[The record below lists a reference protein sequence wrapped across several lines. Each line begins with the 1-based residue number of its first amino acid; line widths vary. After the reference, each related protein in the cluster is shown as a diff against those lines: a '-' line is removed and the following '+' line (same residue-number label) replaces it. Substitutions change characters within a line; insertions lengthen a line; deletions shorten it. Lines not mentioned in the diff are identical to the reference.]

1 MRYIGLDVHRDFA
14 EVAVLEP
21 GHPVRSWGRIVARP
35 AELRAFADTLRPD
48 DVVALEATINTW
60 AIARLL
66 GGHAGRVVIS
76 NPYRTRAIAEAK
88 IKTDKVDAAVLAQL
102 LAADYLPEVWQPDER
117 TQMLRRLVG
126 RRARLVQQRT
136 RLRNQVHGIL
146 HRNLIGGA
154 PVTDIFGVRG
164 QAWLR
169 ALLLS
174 ADERSAIESAL
185 RLLEGLQSELD
196 AADGELAR
204 LGRPDPQVAHL
215 LTIPGIDAAV
225 ALGVLSTIGD
235 IGRFSSPQRLVSYLG
250 LDPRVRQSGNQPAYT
265 GHISKQGRA
274 HARGLLTEAAWA
286 AAKYPG
292 PLRAFYGRVHSR
304 RGPQIAAVATARKL
318 AVLIWYLLTRDED
331 YAWAGASLTATKLRK
346 LELAGG
352 APSRRGGRRTWAASS
367 SVIRAQE
374 RAVAAG
380 AEEQYR
386 RFVAAWRVRPTR
398 ERDAGAANG
407 ERLSGAMAPAARQG

>member
-1 MRYIGLDVHRDFA
+1 
-14 EVAVLEP
+14 
-21 GHPVRSWGRIVARP
+21 
-35 AELRAFADTLRPD
+35 
-48 DVVALEATINTW
+48 
-60 AIARLL
+60 
-66 GGHAGRVVIS
+66 VVIS

-169 ALLLS
+169 SLLLP

-185 RLLEGLQSELD
+185 HLLEALQAELD

-204 LGRPDPQVAHL
+204 IGRPDPAVAHL
-215 LTIPGIDAAV
+215 LTIPGVDAAV
-225 ALGVLSTIGD
+225 AVGVLSTIGD

-250 LDPRVRQSGNQPAYT
+250 LDPRVRQSGNQPAHT
-265 GHISKQGRA
+265 GPISKQGRA

-292 PLRAFYGRVHSR
+292 PLRAFFLRVRTR

-318 AVLIWYLLTRDED
+318 AVLVWYLLTRDED

-346 LELAGG
+346 LELAAG
-352 APSRRGGRRTWAASS
+352 APSRRGGRRSWAASS

-386 RFVAAWRVRPTR
+386 RFVAAWRTRPPKAA
-398 ERDAGAANG
+398 DAGAATG
-407 ERLSGAMAPAARQG
+407 ERLSGALAPAARQG

>member
-1 MRYIGLDVHRDFA
+1 MRYIGLDIHRDFA

-21 GHPVRSWGRIVARP
+21 GHPVRSWGRVVARP
-35 AELRAFADTLRPD
+35 AELRAFAATLRPD
-48 DVVALEATINTW
+48 DAVALEVTINTW
-60 AIARLL
+60 AIAHLL
-66 GGHAGRVVIS
+66 AEHAGRVVVS

-102 LAADYLPEVWQPDER
+102 LAADYLPSVWQPDER

-136 RLRNQVHGIL
+136 RLRNQVHAVL

-154 PVTDIFGVRG
+154 PVTDVFGVRG

-169 ALLLS
+169 ALVLP
-174 ADERSAIESAL
+174 ADEQSTIESAL
-185 RLLEGLQSELD
+185 RLLEALQSELR
-196 AADGELAR
+196 AADAELAR
-204 LGRPDPQVAHL
+204 LGRPDPAVARL
-215 LTIPGIDAAV
+215 LTIPGVDAAV
-225 ALGVLSTIGD
+225 ALGVLATIGD
-235 IGRFSSPQRLVSYLG
+235 IGRFPSPQRLVSYLG
-250 LDPRVRQSGNQPAYT
+250 LDPRVRQSGNQPAHT
-265 GHISKQGRA
+265 GRISKQGRA

-292 PLRAFYGRVHSR
+292 PLRAFYQRVRAR

-318 AVLIWYLLTRDED
+318 TVLIWYLLTRDED
-331 YAWAGASLTATKLRK
+331 FAWAGASLTATKLRR
-346 LELAGG
+346 LELAAG
-352 APSRRGGRRTWAASS
+352 APARRGGRRSWAASS
-367 SVIRAQE
+367 RTIRAQE

-386 RFVAAWRVRPTR
+386 RFVSAWRVRPA
-398 ERDAGAANG
+398 ESRDADAATG
-407 ERLSGAMAPAARQG
+407 ERLSGAKAPAARQG

>member
-1 MRYIGLDVHRDFA
+1 MRYIGLDIHRDFA

-35 AELRAFADTLRPD
+35 AELRAFAETLRAD
-48 DVVALEATINTW
+48 DAVALEVTINTW
-60 AIARLL
+60 AIAHLL
-66 GGHAGRVVIS
+66 GEHAGRVVVS

-136 RLRNQVHGIL
+136 RLRNGVHAVL
-146 HRNLIGGA
+146 HRNLVGGA

-169 ALLLS
+169 ALLLP

-185 RLLEGLQSELD
+185 RLLESLETELH
-196 AADGELAR
+196 AADAELAR
-204 LGRPDPQVAHL
+204 LGRPDPAVAHL
-215 LTIPGIDAAV
+215 LTIPGVDAAV
-225 ALGVLSTIGD
+225 ALGVLATIGD
-235 IGRFSSPQRLVSYLG
+235 IGRFPTPQRLVSYLG
-250 LDPRVRQSGNQPAYT
+250 LDPRVRQSGNQPAHT

-292 PLRAFYGRVHSR
+292 PLHAFYARVRAR
-304 RGPQIAAVATARKL
+304 RGPQIAAIATARKL
-318 AVLIWYLLTRDED
+318 TVLVWYLLTRDED
-331 YAWAGASLTATKLRK
+331 FAWAGASLTATKLRK
-346 LELAGG
+346 LELAAG
-352 APSRRGGRRTWAASS
+352 APSRRGGRRSWAASTAT
-367 SVIRAQE
+367 IRAQE

-386 RFVAAWRVRPTR
+386 RFVSTWRVRPAR
-398 ERDAGAANG
+398 ERDAGAATG
-407 ERLSGAMAPAARQG
+407 ERLSGAEAPAARQG

>member
-1 MRYIGLDVHRDFA
+1 MRFIGLDVHRDFA

-21 GHPVRSWGRIVARP
+21 GHPVRSWGRVVARP
-35 AELRAFADTLRPD
+35 AELRAFAATLRAD

-66 GGHAGRVVIS
+66 GEHAGRVVIS

-88 IKTDKVDAAVLAQL
+88 IKTDRVDAAVLAQL
-102 LAADYLPEVWQPDER
+102 LAADYLPAVWEPDER
-117 TQMLRRLVG
+117 TQALRRLVG

-136 RLRNQVHGIL
+136 RLRNQVHAVL

-169 ALLLS
+169 SLLLP
-174 ADERSAIESAL
+174 ADERAAIESAL
-185 RLLEGLQSELD
+185 RLLEALEAELE
-196 AADGELAR
+196 AANGELAR
-204 LGRPDPQVAHL
+204 IGRPDPQVAHL
-215 LTIPGIDAAV
+215 LTIPGVDAAV
-225 ALGVLSTIGD
+225 ALGVLATIGD
-235 IGRFSSPQRLVSYLG
+235 VGRFSTPAQFVSYLG
-250 LDPRVRQSGNQPAYT
+250 LDPRVRQSGNQPAHA
-265 GHISKQGRA
+265 GPISKQGRA

-292 PLRAFYGRVHSR
+292 PLRAFYERVRAR

-318 AVLIWYLLTRDED
+318 AVLVWYLLSRDED
-331 YAWAGASLTATKLRK
+331 YAWAGASLTATKLRR
-346 LELAGG
+346 LELAAG

-367 SVIRAQE
+367 ATIRAQE

-386 RFVAAWRVRPTR
+386 RFVSAWQVRPRR
-398 ERDAGAANG
+398 ERDVGAAIG
-407 ERLSGAMAPAARQG
+407 ERLCGAMAPAARQG